1 MYVYWQ
7 SQFLSSGAQGEGHW
21 IIPITLCFG
30 SYDVRKN
37 FLLETKSETRDVKE
51 LLGSEIT
58 KDKSA
63 NSWIKLNVDQA
74 GFYRVKYDELLAAKL
89 RSAVEKRL
97 LSPSDRFGKLDNLL
111 TI

>member
-21 IIPITLCFG
+21 IIPITLCVG

-37 FLLETKSETRDVKE
+37 FLMQAKSETYDVQ
-51 LLGSEIT
+51 GV
-58 KDKSA
+58 
-63 NSWIKLNVDQA
+63 NSWIKVNVDQA

-89 RSAVEKRL
+89 RSAVERQS

-111 TI
+111 TIFF